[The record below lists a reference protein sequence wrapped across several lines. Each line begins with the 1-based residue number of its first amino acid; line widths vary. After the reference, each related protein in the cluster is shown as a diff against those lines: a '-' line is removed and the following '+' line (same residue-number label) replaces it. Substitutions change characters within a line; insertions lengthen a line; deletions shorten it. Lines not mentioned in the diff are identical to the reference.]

1 MKKAF
6 VALALLSMIALPC
19 PASVVKM
26 APNFTWESAGR
37 ANSLRSVKGQP
48 VVLIIAKNAR
58 MGVFKAQVNWLRKV
72 YEDFASRKV
81 IFAAAIEN
89 GEANIH
95 SDIPFVIVN
104 NAAQVAADFGV
115 NDSFAVIVIGR
126 DGNVDYQTSKVL
138 TGMRIRDVIVNS
150 FVEQSERRK

>member
-1 MKKAF
+1 MKKTLVAF
-6 VALALLSMIALPC
+6 ALLASMALPC
-19 PASVVKM
+19 PASVVQM

-48 VVLIIAKNAR
+48 VVLIIARNAR

-89 GEANIH
+89 GDADIH

-104 NAAQVAADFGV
+104 NAAQIAADFGV
-115 NDSFAVIVIGR
+115 NDSFAIIIIGR
-126 DGNVDYQTSKVL
+126 DGNVDYQTTKVL
-138 TGMRIRDVIVNS
+138 TGTRVRDVIVNS
-150 FVEQSERRK
+150 FVEQNERRK